1 MCTHKPKDTHSNAKK
16 ITPTIG
22 VTGPRDRTEHASCVT
37 HVPTGPR
44 GRSQGS
50 KSKLAKESQ
59 FRQFTQQGHKFAK
72 LCESKWLGEQV
83 RRVCLAGNP
92 LEVNDTTKSQIT
104 DEFGSSKNMFGFLEG
119 NGVERKVDDAL
130 VVRPWPCESDREA
143 RDGGREGGHGRTRLP

>member
-1 MCTHKPKDTHSNAKK
+1 MYMCMHKLQDTHSNAKK

-37 HVPTGPR
+37 HAPTGPR

-83 RRVCLAGNP
+83 RGVGLARNP
-92 LEVNDTTKSQIT
+92 LEVNDTTKS
-104 DEFGSSKNMFGFLEG
+104 
-119 NGVERKVDDAL
+119 
-130 VVRPWPCESDREA
+130 
-143 RDGGREGGHGRTRLP
+143 